1 MRKRC
6 SAAMLI
12 VPTVFL
18 ACVAESGPAQVV
30 RTALAAADPGKTIKA
45 SAFGFDAI
53 DSTRALQA
61 AIDSGA
67 AKVVIDNVGKPWIVD
82 PITLAS
88 DQEVFF
94 EKGTE
99 VLARKGSFKGTSDS
113 LFRAHLKRNITLT
126 GYGATLRM
134 RRDDYAGP
142 PYKKGEWRHVLDLRS
157 CSNVRIQGL
166 TLAESGGDGIYL
178 GTAARN
184 VPNKDIHIKDVVCDK
199 NYRQGISVINAE
211 NLLVEDCVL
220 SNTAGTA
227 PAAGIDFEPNA
238 AGERLVRCTM
248 RRCVSR
254 NNAGG
259 GYLLAIPGLSA
270 ASSPVSLCF
279 ERCRSTED
287 QRAAVLIH
295 TGNTL
300 EKAVRGSIEFSDCVF
315 EGSTGP
321 GILISN
327 KPDGGCRLR
336 FLRCSLLDVATGR
349 RERAPILLTDNNDS
363 TQPVGGVEFADC
375 LIRDH
380 GERKPMTLVEMAGGV
395 GLKGIAGNLVI
406 ETGKGRASVTI
417 TEKLLADWIPVTALK
432 AIPRMSLSGITLKPI
447 LEQSSAKPAAM
458 AFARLRQTARLVLYA
473 TQGDEVHFRVRHM
486 PFAKYSG
493 HTIPLVVV
501 SPSGRTIQRVGLPW
515 KEDTEIR
522 FRAPATGV
530 YRVAADPGLN
540 FVQVAS
546 SSHPMSLNGEEGPI
560 HFLGTRG
567 EFYFWVPPGTT
578 QFGVRVCGEGLAEGV
593 KAALVDPR
601 GKVVEERDDVAEMRQ
616 FEVVR
621 PAGSPG
627 EVWSLRLSKPTR
639 LTMEDH
645 FVDLRGIPPLLS
657 ASREGLLGIV
667 KSQ

>member
-45 SAFGFDAI
+45 SAFGFD
-53 DSTRALQA
+53 